1 MLESVL
7 DKTSEHVAGT
17 AKRASKAAV
26 AMTEAFEDGI
36 GVAKRA
42 IKHGCDATEEF
53 MEDTQQRIKR
63 HPVESL
69 VAAFAVGTV
78 AGMII
83 GWIGG
88 RRK

>member
-1 MLESVL
+1 MLDSVL
-7 DKTSEHVAGT
+7 DKTSEHVAET
-17 AKRASKAAV
+17 AKRASKAAA
-26 AMTEAFEDGI
+26 AMTEAFEEGI

-42 IKHGCDATEEF
+42 VKHGCDATEEF

-69 VAAFAVGTV
+69 VAAFAVGMVT
-78 AGMII
+78 GLII
-83 GWIGG
+83 GWVGG

>member
-1 MLESVL
+1 
-7 DKTSEHVAGT
+7 
-17 AKRASKAAV
+17 
-26 AMTEAFEDGI
+26 MTEAFEDGI
-36 GVAKRA
+36 GVMKRA
-42 IKHGCDATEEF
+42 VKHGCDATEEF

-69 VAAFAVGTV
+69 VAAFAVGAV
-78 AGMII
+78 AGMIV